1 MRILYNIVII
11 ILLLMLL
18 WMAVEAEKI
27 AAMLNILFK

>member
-1 MRILYNIVII
+1 
-11 ILLLMLL
+11 MLL